1 MPRFNFE
8 KDLKHQTQAV
18 ESTVAVFDGLDIRN
32 VVGSDSQYINPIISK
47 EYKYVWNIRD
57 IQRRNGIQ
65 ETAKEG
71 SNIIDIMME
80 TGTG

>member
-47 EYKYVWNIRD
+47 EYKYVW
-57 IQRRNGIQ
+57 
-65 ETAKEG
+65 K
-71 SNIIDIMME
+71 
-80 TGTG
+80 